1 MSNRPSWTGGA
12 AAAKPQPGWL
22 FRILKNAPWIF
33 LNEKSINH
41 VEIIS
46 VIEQPPRRFA
56 PPLLSRRGD
65 RPMSCKYVLAS
76 EFQFGKRWRAGMVV
90 QDPNR
95 EENQRGDRTTTP
107 LRLRSARLIQQFVA

>member
-1 MSNRPSWTGGA
+1 MGNRPSWTGGA

-22 FRILKNAPWIF
+22 FRILRNAPWIF
-33 LNEKSINH
+33 LNERFINH
-41 VEIIS
+41 MEIIS

-76 EFQFGKRWRAGMVV
+76 EIQFGQACLDRRAAAAK
-90 QDPNR
+90 P
-95 EENQRGDRTTTP
+95 QRGGGSSS
-107 LRLRSARLIQQFVA
+107 L

>member
-1 MSNRPSWTGGA
+1 MGNRPSWTGGA

-22 FRILKNAPWIF
+22 FRILRNAPWIF
-33 LNEKSINH
+33 LSEKSINH
-41 VEIIS
+41 MEIIS

-76 EFQFGKRWRAGMVV
+76 ELAAIAVQQSLRQFIKQRLSFPQVDCI
-90 QDPNR
+90 QSLR
-95 EENQRGDRTTTP
+95 E
-107 LRLRSARLIQQFVA
+107 